1 MKTIRIKKIFRFSTL
16 FILLAVLPACEEYLD
31 KAPEAEISE
40 KEVFGT
46 FRSFQGF
53 VEELYHCIPD
63 YTKGTWV
70 DDWNI
75 ADELLA
81 TTGANWRL
89 TVAFDNGDYWAW
101 QHGNGWSQSYL
112 GNPADG
118 ANTDNNAHT
127 KNLWDL
133 SWYGIRKCNIGLQNI
148 DKLVAATEEEKNT
161 IKGQL
166 LFFRAFFHFQIMSFW
181 GGIPYIDK
189 DLASEKMNLPRLSY
203 REVALR
209 AAQDFEEAARL
220 LPVDW
225 DKSPVGQRTL
235 GNNSQRITKSVALA
249 YLGKNYLYAASPL
262 MNYTSTG
269 NAGYDAE
276 LCKKAAEAFY
286 QCLYLSYTGQAP
298 YKLIEWERYEENFY
312 TLNDKLPGIPEH
324 LLAAPN
330 YGAAPDWYSNFSLF
344 FPPVLGG
351 DGNMISPAHNYV
363 KNFGMANG
371 LPIDDPE
378 SGYDESD
385 PWSNRDPRFYKFI
398 VYDGVQVV
406 KGGTSANDNVRYA
419 NLYNG
424 GNYRDDG
431 TGSRSGYLLRKFMN
445 LTNNNIDAEGR
456 NIIVL
461 PAYLRLADVY
471 YMYAEAVLHGYGTPQ
486 SSYPGNPDY
495 VLTAADAVN
504 VVRARAGVPNVNEK
518 YLTSKDAFMQ
528 ELIRERAVELCY
540 EANIRFM
547 DLRRWMIAED
557 MKYRIKT
564 AIDFD
569 RSGTPPNTKPINMRE
584 RTVMVRVF
592 EKKHYWLPFPTKD
605 VNLYPEFPQNPG
617 W

>member
-1 MKTIRIKKIFRFSTL
+1 MKTMKHIKILRYSIL
-16 FILLAVLPACEEYLD
+16 VLLLAVLPACEEYLD

-101 QHGNGWSQSYL
+101 QHGNGWSQSYI

-133 SWYGIRKCNIGLQNI
+133 SWYGIRKCNIGLQNF
-148 DKLVAATEEEKNT
+148 DKLVAATEEEKRA

-209 AAQDFEEAARL
+209 AAQDFEEAAQL

-235 GNNSQRITKSVALA
+235 GNNYQRITKSVALA

-262 MNYTSTG
+262 MNLVSTG
-269 NAGYDAE
+269 NASYDVE

-330 YGAAPDWYSNFSLF
+330 YGGAPDYYSNFSLF

-378 SGYDESD
+378 SGYDETD

-486 SSYPGNPDY
+486 SYYPGNPDY

-504 VVRARAGVPNVNEK
+504 TVRARAGVPNVHDK
-518 YLTSKDAFMQ
+518 YLTSKEAFMQ

-547 DLRRWMIAED
+547 DLRRWLLAED
-557 MKYRIKT
+557 MKYRVKT

-569 RSGTPPNTKPINMRE
+569 RSGTPPNTKPINMKE
-584 RTVMVRVF
+584 RTVMVRVV